1 MPECFYPYFY
11 TAQLSLCPFD
21 GQAFQVIFLLAWTL
35 NDFHTSL
42 FTRSYNTCIRIAKY
56 VLAVNVILSHFL
68 VRPSITI
75 NKRMRLSCIN
85 VPQIYFTS
93 YSLVTGCV
101 WLWLS
106 SAFIGDRKKWT
117 NWIERRVKYEIYVL
131 AKEVSGE
138 RVEHTIMM
146 VSILYMTANMP
157 NKNTREKK
165 SAHIRTVV
173 QWHHLQH
180 HGTP

>member
-1 MPECFYPYFY
+1 M
-11 TAQLSLCPFD
+11 
-21 GQAFQVIFLLAWTL
+21 LAL
-35 NDFHTSL
+35 
-42 FTRSYNTCIRIAKY
+42 
-56 VLAVNVILSHFL
+56 NVILSHFL

-101 WLWLS
+101 WLS

-157 NKNTREKK
+157 NKNAREKK
-165 SAHIRTVV
+165 ESAYQDRNSITPPAPP
-173 QWHHLQH
+173 WHAIA
-180 HGTP
+180 PFFRYFFFKWIFFSSE